1 MSITEQYQKLPAQG
15 FGINDFFT
23 INISEFDITCLAW
36 FTSKLLEKYKEFG
49 FVFTL
54 NTKGDYLE
62 ATKDGIKIILSL
74 NKPQ

>member
-1 MSITEQYQKLPAQG
+1 MNITQRCLNLQSEVLICEFFSITV
-15 FGINDFFT
+15 T
-23 INISEFDITCLAW
+23 EFDTTCLAW
-36 FTSKLLEKYKEFG
+36 HTPKVYEYHKDLG
-49 FVFTL
+49 FEFTL